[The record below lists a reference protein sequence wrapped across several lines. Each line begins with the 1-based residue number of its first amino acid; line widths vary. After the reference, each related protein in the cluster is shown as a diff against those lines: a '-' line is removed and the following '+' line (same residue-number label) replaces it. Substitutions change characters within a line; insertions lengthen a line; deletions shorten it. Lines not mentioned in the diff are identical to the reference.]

1 MLDEM
6 ELELKAQVIKNRQD
20 AFQNKK
26 LSNEAIEKEV
36 FETPILTAEEALN
49 YGYRTEIILNH

>member
-1 MLDEM
+1 MLDQM

-26 LSNEAIEKEV
+26 LSNETLEKEV
-36 FETPILTAEEALN
+36 FETPVLTAEEALN
-49 YGYRTEIILNH
+49 FGYNN